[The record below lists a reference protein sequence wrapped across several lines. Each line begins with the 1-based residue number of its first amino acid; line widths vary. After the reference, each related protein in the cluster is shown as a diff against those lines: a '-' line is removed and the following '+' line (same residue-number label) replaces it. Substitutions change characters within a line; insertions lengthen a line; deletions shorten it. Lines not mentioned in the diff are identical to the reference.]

1 MIDSLKWI
9 KSEMKT
15 IYSVISVRVVLI
27 GHEVLSKKDST
38 KYPMWFGKRGDE
50 YF

>member
-15 IYSVISVRVVLI
+15 IYSVISVRVVII
-27 GHEVLSKKDST
+27 GHEMLRKKDST
-38 KYPMWFGKRGDE
+38 KISNVIWEEGR
-50 YF
+50 